1 MAQDAT
7 FQWLLQPPAAVPSFH
22 HQRLQPYGLVSQI
35 TSSLF
40 KFPWL
45 RCLVTAME
53 KKLIHQ
59 VYCSR
64 CNRKTHLFFFFTQ
77 YFSTTRSVHARNMHM
92 FTCVCNRVCRCTH
105 PHVHAWWPEV
115 NVRCLPLSVAHILIG
130 LDKKNPE
137 SDTVTDAKDQRS
149 TGASR

>member
-1 MAQDAT
+1 MSCHSYGKET
-7 FQWLLQPPAAVPSFH
+7 NTPGVLFQVQQKDPS
-22 HQRLQPYGLVSQI
+22 
-35 TSSLF
+35 
-40 KFPWL
+40 
-45 RCLVTAME
+45 
-53 KKLIHQ
+53 
-59 VYCSR
+59 
-64 CNRKTHLFFFFTQ
+64 FFFTQ

-115 NVRCLPLSVAHILIG
+115 NVRCLPLSEAHILIG